1 MLPEVTDLRRNNT
14 HRLIPSAYARQDAP
28 QDESVLVRLT
38 SDPQNLAALFELE
51 GATNDRLLGEA
62 GLLPGI
68 TVRELVFGLSYSHIV
83 NAAFTHARPNGS
95 RFNAP
100 DRGAW
105 YAGFSRETAAIEMA
119 YHKKIELQEIH
130 WQEKETFTYVDFL
143 ADFRGQFHDLRNDPS
158 FKNCLDPNSYSAS
171 QQLAAATSQRGINWR
186 HLYQRSPQGRN
197 LHRLF
202 PPGTS
207 EQCSQRSVCFHRV
220 RKRPRR
226 SPNSRNQGLGDVRLH
241 HCHRAHAAPTL
252 LSLCK
257 NAPPRTKMT
266 WS

>member
-105 YAGFSRETAAIEMA
+105 YAGFSRETAAIEVA

-171 QQLAAATSQRGINWR
+171 QQLAAQLLSAGSTGVIYTSVR
-186 HLYQRSPQGRN
+186 HKA
-197 LHRLF
+197 
-202 PPGTS
+202 GT
-207 EQCSQRSVCFHRV
+207 CIACFRPALVNNV
-220 RKRPRR
+220 RKGP
-226 SPNSRNQGLGDVRLH
+226 SVSIEFENAL
-241 HCHRAHAAPTL
+241 AAPQIREI
-252 LSLCK
+252 K
-257 NAPPRTKMT
+257 V
-266 WS
+266 